1 MPDLRLRDAA
11 SVVCSRDSW
20 ILRFGFRVLWLLLG
34 TERLRRLRRELIGRD
49 PIRAALPEWPVKPH
63 VCCALRCLSD

>member
-20 ILRFGFRVLWLLLG
+20 ARRFGVRELLLLLG
-34 TERLRRLRRELIGRD
+34 TEQFRRLRRELIGRD
-49 PIRAALPEWPVKPH
+49 PIRAARPE
-63 VCCALRCLSD
+63 